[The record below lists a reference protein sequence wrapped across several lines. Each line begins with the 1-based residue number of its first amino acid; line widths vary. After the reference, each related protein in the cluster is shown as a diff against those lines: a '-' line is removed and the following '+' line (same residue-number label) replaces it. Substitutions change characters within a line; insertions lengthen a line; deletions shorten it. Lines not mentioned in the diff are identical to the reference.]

1 MIGVI
6 ELKKKSIIIIVIITL
21 INIFISLNS
30 ILFKEKSNI
39 VEENI
44 NTINKDDRMLSMML
58 ETEAGSGNYE
68 MTTRSEWPTDGYKFN
83 SELSKCE
90 NGGELLWD
98 ETNKTVL
105 MTGNTSDKCYVYFN
119 MIDPNLPIPTNPT
132 MTFDN
137 KYNIILSGSTSQNG
151 EVDYYYSFDNIS
163 FTKGSTISVDSSKTI
178 YAYAMDNKKQKSDVV
193 SKKVTISNPETGD
206 ISSKYYCSKDGTY
219 QDSSSCSYIYNAS
232 KKDSGTGGISRNDYY
247 CPNGG
252 SLYGATR
259 CLVSYT
265 GTAKYTC
272 SKTTIS
278 YNSYEAALNDCTS
291 CSSGTKYNGKCYNLS

>member
-1 MIGVI
+1 MN
-6 ELKKKSIIIIVIITL
+6 KKSIIIIVIITL

-193 SKKVTISNPETGD
+193 SKKVTISNPESNTV
-206 ISSKYYCSKDGTY
+206 SSAYYCSKNNTYQASSICNYSYNATKQSNCDGTIVSDENEEKCAVRNNAITY
-219 QDSSSCSYIYNAS
+219 STISICQSNCSYRMAKCLSIS
-232 KKDSGTGGISRNDYY
+232 DSGQFGCFTLNPI
-247 CPNGG
+247 
-252 SLYGATR
+252 T
-259 CLVSYT
+259 
-265 GTAKYTC
+265 
-272 SKTTIS
+272 
-278 YNSYEAALNDCTS
+278 YNYA
-291 CSSGTKYNGKCYNLS
+291 